1 MTQDE
6 QICSLALTRIPG
18 LGLTGA
24 LKLVSNLGSATRVF
38 EHRKELSQLVPGVS
52 DKVNSEASF
61 FQCIGACDAGIQRHL
76 ALAAC
81 AAIHHSDGIILRVA

>member
-24 LKLVSNLGSATRVF
+24 LKLVSNLGSAPVF
-38 EHRKELSQLVPGVS
+38 SNTAKSCHNWSPE
-52 DKVNSEASF
+52 
-61 FQCIGACDAGIQRHL
+61 
-76 ALAAC
+76 
-81 AAIHHSDGIILRVA
+81 

>member
-24 LKLVSNLGSATRVF
+24 FRLVSSLGSATRVF
-38 EHRKELSQLVPGVS
+38 EHRKELVT
-52 DKVNSEASF
+52 
-61 FQCIGACDAGIQRHL
+61 IGPRSKRKDHL
-76 ALAAC
+76 
-81 AAIHHSDGIILRVA
+81 LR

>member
-24 LKLVSNLGSATRVF
+24 FRLVSSLGSATRVL
-38 EHRKELSQLVPGVS
+38 EHRKAVTTGPRSKRKDHYCVE
-52 DKVNSEASF
+52 
-61 FQCIGACDAGIQRHL
+61 
-76 ALAAC
+76 
-81 AAIHHSDGIILRVA
+81 